1 MSQPTVAA
9 YFNARK
15 RAATDEIGASAA
27 RNKVLVLEQTS
38 IRSSDNPEQ
47 QSLDTSNRVVFA
59 NTKNFLSKNAPATA
73 ETDQIGDASEC
84 KRITRATRTIRRIGA
99 VTVNEKTREMLEH
112 PKLVNFFKKGTL
124 SPRKKMIQKDAS
136 PAKAMVLSKSSS
148 PVNGE
153 FSAKSNAS
161 NIEKGMTTPTKQV
174 EKNEANPIKPA
185 VANLTLGEI
194 KSKINRSARLEQL
207 KASLNKMQSGF
218 DKLDNMASKRTDTS
232 NRKPTVPPSPG
243 TAARN
248 LKQFQTLEVEVPISP
263 QKQFTSPTKTLHRTP
278 TKAHHNSLMSPSKNV
293 TPKRL
298 STLMSPIKEPSATPV
313 TASPTKLPAYQRFQ
327 HLTAAGRPTLP
338 LPYKYRCLAE
348 LFNRI
353 DTVCAMFYN
362 RKEQITFKKL
372 KLPVQRMARKN
383 LYESHLAQIK
393 TLFPD
398 AFDLTLELTKNYGSV
413 TKHDTY
419 QLVIRPNIKDKPST
433 TPKDE
438 DANLIRSA
446 QNQSMNPQVIA
457 ERSQKFDRLLRAKVM
472 EYHQKFLLELDPPM
486 HIPCEKVTRWHPG
499 FDVEGCP
506 EIEKAELPQ
515 PPNVE
520 RFSSAKDVLSAAR
533 NLFNCS
539 TAMER
544 ALQRVEE
551 RKRQNNTPVV
561 NKTNI
566 APPLDA
572 EVKAK
577 PENPLHAGLKNV
589 PKSLLEK
596 IRAKQAAKALDQ
608 MTRRPSIEQQAIKY
622 GRLPELARHLRN
634 VFVTERKSVLP
645 METVLVKIENS
656 YRGRLSIK
664 ELEEHL
670 RLISQ
675 LAPFWL
681 TLTEVRKTLYAKIVK
696 DCDMTKVI
704 EPLENKANDLLKG

>member
-15 RAATDEIGASAA
+15 RAAADGLGSAT
-27 RNKVLVLEQTS
+27 RNKNV
-38 IRSSDNPEQ
+38 
-47 QSLDTSNRVVFA
+47 A
-59 NTKNFLSKNAPATA
+59 AAA
-73 ETDQIGDASEC
+73 EKESAGDALESR
-84 KRITRATRTIRRIGA
+84 RITRATRTIRRIGA
-99 VTVNEKTREMLEH
+99 VTVNEKTREMLEQ
-112 PKLVNFFKKGTL
+112 PKLVNFLKKGNL
-124 SPRKKMIQKDAS
+124 SPRKKTVHKEQS
-136 PAKAMVLSKSSS
+136 PAKGIVLSEQASMSKE
-148 PVNGE
+148 E
-153 FSAKSNAS
+153 FSIKNNAS
-161 NIEKGMTTPTKQV
+161 NIEKKMTTPTKQGLI
-174 EKNEANPIKPA
+174 NQAQLGKPA
-185 VANLTLGEI
+185 IANLSMEEI
-194 KSKINRSARLEQL
+194 KSNLSRSDRLAQL
-207 KASLNKMQSGF
+207 KTSLSKMRSGF
-218 DKLDNMASKRTDTS
+218 DKLDSMRNKQIEASNK
-232 NRKPTVPPSPG
+232 KPTVPPSPT

-263 QKQFTSPTKTLHRTP
+263 QKMFTSPTKTLHRTP
-278 TKAHHNSLMSPSKNV
+278 TKAHHSSLMSPTKNV

-298 STLMSPIKEPSATPV
+298 SALMSPIKEPSPTPV
-313 TASPTKLPAYQRFQ
+313 AASPTKVPAYQLFQ
-327 HLTAAGRPTLP
+327 HLTEFGRPKLQ

-372 KLPVQRMARKN
+372 KPAVQRMARKN

-398 AFDLTLELTKNYGSV
+398 AFNLSLELTKNYGSV
-413 TKHDTY
+413 TKHETY
-419 QLVIRPNIKDKPST
+419 QLVIKPNIKEKPCT
-433 TPKDE
+433 TNKNDE
-438 DANLIRSA
+438 DANVIRNA
-446 QNQSMNPQVIA
+446 QNQSMNPQAIT
-457 ERSQKFDRLLRAKVM
+457 ERSQKFSRLLLSKVM
-472 EYHQKFLLELDPPM
+472 DAHQKFLLSLDPPM
-486 HIPCEKVTRWHPG
+486 HIAREKLTCWHPQ
-499 FDVEGCP
+499 FDLESCP
-506 EIEKAELPQ
+506 DIEQAALPQ

-539 TAMER
+539 TTMER

-551 RKRQNNTPVV
+551 KKRQNAVEQSSQLT

-566 APPLDA
+566 APPVSTA
-572 EVKAK
+572 ETKSK
-577 PENPLHAGLKNV
+577 PEHIYHDGLKNV

-645 METVLVKIENS
+645 METALIKIENS
-656 YRGRLSIK
+656 YRGRLTLK

-670 RLISQ
+670 RMISQ

-681 TLTEVRKTLYAKIVK
+681 TLTEVRKTMYAKIVK

-704 EPLENKANDLLKG
+704 EPLEKKANDLLKG